1 MAWIAVF
8 IAGCLE
14 VVGVIGMKRLAL
26 KKWDGAFYMIISFCI
41 SLWLL
46 SYAMRTLPMGT
57 VYGVWTGI
65 GTVGSTLTG
74 MFLYGEPKEWK
85 RLLFIS
91 MILGSAVGLKLLS

>member
-14 VVGVIGMKRLAL
+14 VVGVIGMKRLSL
-26 KKWDGAFYMIISFCI
+26 RKWDGVFYMVVSFCI

-91 MILGSAVGLKLLS
+91 MILGFAVGLKLLS